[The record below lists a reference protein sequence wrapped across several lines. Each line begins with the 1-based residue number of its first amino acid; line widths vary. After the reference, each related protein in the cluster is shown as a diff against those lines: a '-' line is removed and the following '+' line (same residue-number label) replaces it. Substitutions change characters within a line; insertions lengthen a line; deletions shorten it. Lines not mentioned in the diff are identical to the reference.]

1 MVLYLVLLL
10 ISLVGYGVVV
20 ALSIIPVD
28 PMVASRGQYVAF
40 CVYGTLFYVIA
51 TGAGLFAPLML
62 FDTYFAR
69 AGNRRKK
76 QALFVLPALMLAYM
90 AYVMAC
96 GQ

>member
-1 MVLYLVLLL
+1 MFLYLILLL

-28 PMVASRGQYVAF
+28 PAVASRGQYVAF

-51 TGAGLFAPLML
+51 TAVHLFAPLLL

-69 AGNRRKK
+69 RQNRRKK
-76 QALFVLPALMLAYM
+76 QALFLLPLLMLAYM
-90 AYVMAC
+90 AYVMAY
-96 GQ
+96 GE